1 MVLAEFL
8 LKLSLTVGDRPA
20 DIGACRAAG
29 CRTLRVGNVDWGE
42 SDPRPDFETPELARA
57 AAIILGNER

>member
-29 CRTLRVGNVDWGE
+29 CRTLRLGNVDWGE
-42 SDPRPDFETPELARA
+42 SDPRPDFEPPQLARA
-57 AAIILGNER
+57 AEIILGNER